1 MVAQSQKYGDIN
13 MGTGAIVIGLAAIV
27 IGEVLLGWLKSFG
40 GKLCSVVVGSAV
52 YFVIRAIV
60 LELNLDANYMKLI
73 SAVIIAIALSVPIVV
88 EKIKIRSQYNPGFED
103 EEEASK

>member
-1 MVAQSQKYGDIN
+1 
-13 MGTGAIVIGLAAIV
+13 
-27 IGEVLLGWLKSFG
+27 
-40 GKLCSVVVGSAV
+40 
-52 YFVIRAIV
+52 
-60 LELNLDANYMKLI
+60 MKLI